1 METKEKNLEQDIESW
16 LLTEGGY
23 VKGTMATYDKK
34 RAIDM
39 PVLIQFIE
47 ATQPKQW
54 ERYQNIYGEQAE
66 QQLYKIFQSN
76 VAQSGLI
83 YVLRNGIKDRGIGL
97 KFVYFEPASGLNEEL
112 VEKYKANILT
122 ETRQFFYSTE
132 NKNSIDMVLSVNGI
146 PVIALE
152 LKNQF
157 TNQTVENSRH
167 QYMYDRDPKE
177 PLFQFNNRI
186 LACFGVDL
194 EEVIMTTRLKGEET
208 FFLPF
213 NQGSNGAGNIGDG
226 GNPANPDGYPTSYL
240 WEKVLRRD
248 MLLAL
253 LQRYI
258 SLQVEKKVKLV
269 NGKKVTTESKKIIFP
284 RYHQLDVVEKLI
296 ADTKA
301 QKEGKSWLLQHS
313 AGSGKSNSIAW
324 LTYRLASLHN
334 QEDKEMFQSVFV
346 VTDRRILNNQLQDT
360 ILGFDHKL
368 GQIETITDS
377 DNSSKLKD
385 AINDKKRIIIT
396 TIHRFPLIYKELDGH
411 AQKNFAI
418 VIDEAHSSQSGKS
431 AEKLKEALADTDEAL
446 RAQGK
451 HKNLYFYAFTATPK
465 PKTLQT
471 FGVMKTDGTYDAFH
485 HYSMRQAI
493 DEGFILDVLKYYT
506 TIETSYEIAKAIS
519 ENPEYEEMPATRAIK
534 NYHDTHEFVLQQ
546 KIEVMVE
553 KLREITLSKI
563 DGQAKAMIVSPSRA
577 HAVRYLFLLKEYCK
591 KMGYDDVRP
600 LIAFS
605 GTVKYQGEE
614 YTESKLNSTEEQKIS
629 EKQLPLFFNSD
640 MYNVL
645 IVADKYQTG
654 FDEPLL
660 HTMFV
665 DKKLRGVKAVQTLSR
680 LNRSH
685 KGKTD
690 TYILDFINTA
700 DDIKKSF
707 QPFYEETLL
716 SDAVDVNVVYEYD
729 TELKK
734 YHLWNTDDE
743 DKVYQIYAKRKQG
756 DKDMGKLA
764 SVLKPA
770 LQAYEVLVEDEKFKV
785 RSLTKNFIRFY
796 AYMAQVV
803 RTFDRELYKTYI
815 FSEFFYRII
824 PKKAHEKVDLSN
836 KLALINNKLTE
847 TFSGAIEL
855 RPSEAD
861 KMVNPEK
868 GTQGK
873 KPEEKT
879 DLLANIIEKINIM
892 YAGKFTEADRVIVE
906 TIYDKMVKS
915 GKALKKQAKNNDAQ
929 MFETSIFPK
938 EFDKVAQKCY
948 MEQMDAFSKLFEDEQ
963 FYKRVMSEMAK
974 AMYLNYR
981 NSALG
986 EATTIPVVEDNSGI
1000 LMAAEEPSR
1009 TIPYDDSRE
1018 VCVPLLGNQRDA
1030 SGVFEEN
1037 EDVNNNEVKTTSTP
1051 MVSKYALIE
1060 EEGEMPM
1067 AAEDC
1072 NETYNQKQ

>member
-1 METKEKNLEQDIESW
+1 METKEKNLEQDIESY
-16 LLTEGGY
+16 LLSEGGY

-39 PVLIQFIE
+39 PVLIKFIE

-54 ERYQNIYGEQAE
+54 ERYKNLYGDQAE
-66 QQLYKIFQSN
+66 HQLYKMFQAG

-83 YVLRNGIKDRGIGL
+83 YVLRNGIKDRGVGL
-97 KFVYFEPASGLNEEL
+97 KFVYFEPASGLNEDL
-112 VEKYKANILT
+112 VEKYRANILT

-132 NKNSIDMVLSVNGI
+132 NKNSVDMVLSVNGI
-146 PVIALE
+146 PVVALE

-157 TNQTVENSRH
+157 TGQSVENSKH
-167 QYMYDRDPKE
+167 QFMYDRDPKE

-186 LACFGVDL
+186 LAYFGVDL
-194 EEVIMTTRLKGEET
+194 NEVVMTTQLKGEYT
-208 FFLPF
+208 RFLPF

-226 GNPANPDGYPTSYL
+226 GNPENPDGYPTSYL
-240 WEKVLRRD
+240 WERVLRRD
-248 MLLAL
+248 MLLSL

-258 SLQVEKKVKLV
+258 SLQIETKVKLEK
-269 NGKKVTTESKKIIFP
+269 GKKVTFKTPKIIFP

-296 ADTKA
+296 ADTRA
-301 QKEGKSWLLQHS
+301 SKEGKSYLLQHS

-324 LTYRLASLHN
+324 LTYRLSSLHN
-334 QEDKEMFQSVFV
+334 KEDKEMFQSVFV

-360 ILGFDHKL
+360 ILGFDHKQ

-377 DNSSKLKD
+377 DNSTKLKD

-446 RAQGK
+446 REMAEWEEKTEQELKDSMDVMTETLLAQGK

-471 FGVMKTDGTYDAFH
+471 FGVMRADGTYDAFH

-506 TIETSYEIAKAIS
+506 TIETSYEIAKAVS
-519 ENPEYEEMPATRAIK
+519 DNPEFEEIPATIAIK
-534 NYHDTHEFVLQQ
+534 RYHDGHDFVLQQ
-546 KIEVMVE
+546 KVEVMVE

-563 DGQAKAMIVSPSRA
+563 NGQAKAMIVSPSRA
-577 HAVRYLFLLKEYCK
+577 HAVRYLFLLREYCQK
-591 KMGYDDVRP
+591 KGYTDVHP
-600 LIAFS
+600 LVAFS

-614 YTESKLNSTEEQKIS
+614 YTESKLNSTDDQHIS
-629 EKQLPLFFNSD
+629 ERQLPLFFNSD

-665 DKKLRGVKAVQTLSR
+665 DKRLRGVKAVQTLSR
-680 LNRSH
+680 LNRSC
-685 KGKTD
+685 KGKND

-700 DDIKKSF
+700 DEIKNSF

-734 YHLWNTDDE
+734 YYLWNTDDE
-743 DKVYQIYAKRKQG
+743 EKAYQLFAKRKQG
-756 DKDMGKLA
+756 DRDMGKLA

-770 LQAYEVLVEDEKFKV
+770 LNAYERLEEEEQFKV
-785 RSLTKNFIRFY
+785 RSLLKNFVRFY

-803 RTFDRELYKTYI
+803 RTFDRELFKTYI
-815 FSEFFYRII
+815 FAEYFYRII
-824 PKKAHEKVDLSN
+824 PKRGHQHVDLN
-836 KLALINNKLTE
+836 DKLALINNKLSE

-855 RPSEAD
+855 NPTEKD
-861 KMVNPEK
+861 KTVNPEK
-868 GTQGK
+868 GTQGR
-873 KPEEKT
+873 KPEEKV

-906 TIYDKMVKS
+906 TIFDKLMRAGKS
-915 GKALKKQAKNNDAQ
+915 LKKQAKNTDAQ

-938 EFDKVAQKCY
+938 EFDKIARSCY
-948 MEQMDAFSKLFEDEQ
+948 MEQVDAFAKLFEDEQ
-963 FYKRVMSEMAK
+963 FYKRVMGEMAK

-981 NSALG
+981 NGTVAETKPEPIAKTYSIVSEESSL
-986 EATTIPVVEDNSGI
+986 PQ
-1000 LMAAEEPSR
+1000 AAEE
-1009 TIPYDDSRE
+1009 D
-1018 VCVPLLGNQRDA
+1018 
-1030 SGVFEEN
+1030 
-1037 EDVNNNEVKTTSTP
+1037 TT
-1051 MVSKYALIE
+1051 E
-1060 EEGEMPM
+1060 
-1067 AAEDC
+1067 
-1072 NETYNQKQ
+1072 